1 LRNAWLVDLKNRIKS
16 LNHQFQLEARNRD
29 KEASEAETLQKGNE
43 AKPVSPTGGGTGTIA
58 IGVKPGASGGS
69 GLGSSAGPTSGGG
82 TTKGYLCKKGE
93 VVKSW

>member
-1 LRNAWLVDLKNRIKS
+1 MRNAWLVDLKNRIKS

-29 KEASEAETLQKGNE
+29 KEGSEAETLRKGNDS
-43 AKPVSPTGGGTGTIA
+43 KPVSPTGGGTGTIA
-58 IGVKPGASGGS
+58 IGVKAGASGG